1 MLNFHLII
9 IWDKKLIVIK
19 QIIALAI
26 FMYALLNTNM
36 PLGARLVLLLI
47 SYDALSFFTKIFL
60 SVLAYYFGLVNL
72 FPVFMLLLMLE
83 IGTFIIS
90 LGIFKPL
97 VKSLV
102 VFLVAYFFGL
112 SFSVALFAAFGSL
125 ILNSV
130 LK

>member
-1 MLNFHLII
+1 M
-9 IWDKKLIVIK
+9 IK
-19 QIIALAI
+19 QIVALAI
-26 FMYALLNTNM
+26 FMYALLNTSM

-83 IGTFIIS
+83 IGMFIIS

-125 ILNSV
+125 VLNSV